1 MRLPI
6 SLLAAALLAIPAVPA
21 SAASDARP
29 QIVNGTPAAI
39 TDAPWQ
45 VALMKVTPFGTP
57 PREQFC
63 GGSVLSATW
72 VVTAAHCVDYED
84 DPRGLWILAGT
95 AALPPIGDPTA
106 TRYAV
111 DAILVHP
118 SWQSDVHRND
128 IALLRLRTPLP
139 IDGVTIAPIA
149 IPEFPDWPAK
159 GTPGLITG
167 WGDTN
172 PDRAASE
179 PIYANTLQKAQV
191 EVLAGPAD
199 ATCGNYEAGS
209 ATVRGYDPVTM
220 LCAGTTTPP
229 LVDSCQADS
238 GGPLAIQRDGTWYL
252 AGIVSWGQGCS
263 IPGYPGLYARV
274 TTYAKWIRDSMQP
287 GKIGSVAISVP
298 ASQSIHCAYLYRPE
312 GDAGPVSR
320 LCSDGGTSLTLP
332 LVSPG
337 RYLLQTTYLN
347 EYGVDSWY
355 SSSGARATREEA
367 TPITVKAGPPTRVR
381 TGAIIGSTLRIDLP
395 AATASIPAETICVD
409 VHAVGEER
417 PETTSC
423 KEAGATSIL
432 VRKLP
437 VGEYQIDV
445 VNNYPGS
452 PYADG
457 WYAGSRLAVR
467 QDEASVV
474 RTVTSTTLPVA
485 MPLQPGA
492 RISGRVSGGGSDP
505 VYTVEVYLRG
515 YAQPIQTQVVVQEG
529 TFVATSLLPGSYL
542 VSASHFYG
550 LGLTQWW
557 QGASG
562 QEEAT
567 PIAVAEGAAVT
578 GIDLALPPAGAVTGV
593 ITGPG
598 GAAPEPDAELVVS
611 AWRDGAV
618 VSTSAVDP
626 WFGIYFI
633 GYLSPGSVR
642 VQITDRKGIY
652 APAWY
657 GGGTG
662 TPIDIVGGKVSQERD
677 ISLELAP
684 RVAIEGTRNA
694 GRVVVS
700 GSVVEIQASTVTPW
714 VRMQGAQ
721 RFVAAD
727 PVPVRADGTFRWTLK
742 TGKAVSVYVTAGDV
756 TSTRV
761 RVSAR

>member
-72 VVTAAHCVDYED
+72 VITAAHCVESETN
-84 DPRGLWILAGT
+84 PNNFWILAGT
-95 AALPPIGDPTA
+95 AALPPIGDPAA

-111 DAILVHP
+111 DAILIHP
-118 SWQSDVHRND
+118 SWQTDVYRND

-149 IPEFPDWPAK
+149 IPEFADWPAK
-159 GTPGLITG
+159 GTPALITG
-167 WGDTN
+167 WGDIN
-172 PDRAASE
+172 PVRMPPE
-179 PIYANTLQKAQV
+179 PIYADTLQKAQV
-191 EVLAGPAD
+191 DVLAGPGEAR
-199 ATCGNYEAGS
+199 CGNYEAGS

-252 AGIVSWGQGCS
+252 AGVVSWGQGCS
-263 IPGYPGLYARV
+263 TPGFPGLYARV
-274 TTYAKWIRDSMQP
+274 TTYAKWIRESMQP
-287 GKIGSVAISVP
+287 GKTGSVAITVP
-298 ASQSIHCAYLYRPE
+298 ATQSIHCASLYR
-312 GDAGPVSR
+312 AGRNAGRVSR

-337 RYLLQTTYLN
+337 RYLLKTTYLN
-347 EYGVDSWY
+347 DYGVDSWY
-355 SSSGARATREEA
+355 SASGPRATREEA
-367 TPITVKAGPPTRVR
+367 TPITVKAGPATRVR
-381 TGAIIGSTLRIDLP
+381 TGAIIGSALRIDLP
-395 AATASIPAETICVD
+395 AATASIPAETLCVD
-409 VHAVGEER
+409 VHAAGEEL
-417 PETTSC
+417 PETSAC

-432 VRKLP
+432 VRSVP
-437 VGEYQIDV
+437 VGEHQIDV
-445 VNNYPGS
+445 VNKYPES
-452 PYADG
+452 PYANG
-457 WYAGSRLAVR
+457 WYAGSRMTVL
-467 QDEASVV
+467 QSEATVV
-474 RTVTSTTLPVA
+474 RTVAGTTLPVT
-485 MPLQPGA
+485 MPLPLGA
-492 RISGRVSGGGSDP
+492 RISGRVSGAGTDGAFS
-505 VYTVEVYLRG
+505 VGVYLPG
-515 YAQPIQTQVVVQEG
+515 YAPPLQAVMVDQEG
-529 TFVATSLLPGSYL
+529 RFEAASLLPGSYL
-542 VSASHFYG
+542 IGASDVNG
-550 LGLTQWW
+550 LGLAQWW

-562 QEEAT
+562 QEQAT
-567 PIAVAEGAAVT
+567 PIAVAEAAVVT
-578 GIDLALPPAGAVTGV
+578 GIDVALPPAGAVLGAL
-593 ITGPG
+593 TGPG
-598 GAAPEPDAELVVS
+598 GATLDPDAELVVS

-618 VSTSAVDP
+618 VSTNEVYALL
-626 WFGIYFI
+626 GIYFI

-662 TPIDIVGGKVSQERD
+662 TPIDIVGGKTSQDRD

-684 RVAIEGTRNA
+684 RVAIEGARDA
-694 GRVVVS
+694 GRVVIS
-700 GSVVEIQASTVTPW
+700 GSIVEVSASTVTPW

-727 PVPVRADGTFRWTLK
+727 PVPVRADGTFRWTLE